1 MQIEDEINHLFQQ
14 AVYANSNKGKS
25 FYKKFFPFILVA
37 ALFFIMGWG
46 THFLVLNKKESP
58 IFKENTSLST
68 QTSPIFSKKD
78 KRTFK
83 KLVYQVAQKEKKHPN
98 KIHQELR
105 ERFNYKSYHYLTKQL
120 YQQIVPYLKERLK

>member
-1 MQIEDEINHLFQQ
+1 
-14 AVYANSNKGKS
+14 
-25 FYKKFFPFILVA
+25 
-37 ALFFIMGWG
+37 MGWG

-58 IFKENTSLST
+58 AFKENTSLST